1 MSRFEAKKLHEVDEM
16 KSHFFTNISHEFRT
30 PLTLILGP
38 AKQILEQTNEN
49 KTKEGADVIYRS
61 AKKLNRLANQLLD
74 ISSIEAGKMK
84 LRTSRQNLIPVI
96 NEVISSFQ
104 SFAERKKISL
114 KFDSPIEEI
123 ILYMDRD
130 KIDKILSNILSNA
143 LKFTPTGGC
152 VEVKASSKSPPKEGT
167 FKSRLSPP
175 LEGRGLDQNELTLV
189 GFVEITVSD
198 TGIGIPRDQIEK
210 IFDRFYQ
217 VDSSLSKEY
226 VVHPDLIGE
235 GTGIGLSLTKEL
247 VELHK
252 GKIFVESEEG
262 KGSTFKIF
270 LPMDKECYLPEE
282 IVVQRTSDEEE
293 AAHDELSKEENKLIP
308 FKGSGINH
316 GITELGIETIEK
328 GDNPLLL
335 IVEDNLDVRKYIV
348 EILGDVY
355 KIVEACDGEDGLTK
369 SFEEIPDLIIS
380 DIMMPKTDGIR
391 LCKAL
396 KADSRTSHIPLILLT
411 AKTTLKEKIE
421 GLEIGADDYIMKPF
435 EAQELQARIK
445 NLLDQR
451 KRIHEHFQNYGLL
464 EIDEKH
470 IGSANQKFLQK
481 VTETINEHIPD
492 SAFSID
498 MLADIL
504 AVSRSLLHKKLNALV
519 GEPPGELIK
528 RFRLNKAA
536 KLIECKTG
544 NITEIA
550 FEVGFNDPS
559 YFTACFRKQFGV
571 SPSQYQQK

>member
-1 MSRFEAKKLHEVDEM
+1 
-16 KSHFFTNISHEFRT
+16 
-30 PLTLILGP
+30 
-38 AKQILEQTNEN
+38 
-49 KTKEGADVIYRS
+49 
-61 AKKLNRLANQLLD
+61 
-74 ISSIEAGKMK
+74 
-84 LRTSRQNLIPVI
+84 
-96 NEVISSFQ
+96 
-104 SFAERKKISL
+104 
-114 KFDSPIEEI
+114 
-123 ILYMDRD
+123 
-130 KIDKILSNILSNA
+130 
-143 LKFTPTGGC
+143 
-152 VEVKASSKSPPKEGT
+152 
-167 FKSRLSPP
+167 
-175 LEGRGLDQNELTLV
+175 
-189 GFVEITVSD
+189 
-198 TGIGIPRDQIEK
+198 
-210 IFDRFYQ
+210 
-217 VDSSLSKEY
+217 

-293 AAHDELSKEENKLIP
+293 AAHENLSKEKNKLIP